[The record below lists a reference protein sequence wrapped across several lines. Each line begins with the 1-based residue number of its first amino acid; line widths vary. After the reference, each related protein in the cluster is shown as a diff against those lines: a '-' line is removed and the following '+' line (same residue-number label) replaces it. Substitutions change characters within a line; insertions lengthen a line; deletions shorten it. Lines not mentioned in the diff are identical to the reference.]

1 MFGCT
6 PKVFFVA
13 SCYAILLTSSIRC
26 YGHLWASIPLGHL
39 ARCGPLDVSTFV
51 WWPIQRQQNG
61 SVPSPT
67 GPVGLEDARGWWLSK
82 GEDLNNWLHKKHD
95 LHSFW
100 RSEYTLENK
109 KCSEASAPVWLSRVS
124 NSPPWLPRSLPGT
137 SVLLFWYEYHRIF
150 LALIL

>member
-67 GPVGLEDARGWWLSK
+67 GPVGLEDARGRWLSK

-109 KCSEASAPVWLSRVS
+109 KNAPRLQ
-124 NSPPWLPRSLPGT
+124 PPSGCPECLTALPDSLGP
-137 SVLLFWYEYHRIF
+137 S
-150 LALIL
+150 LALQFCYSGMNTIIFFLL